1 MERDNKGRWLSG
13 QSGNPFGR
21 PPGASSRL
29 TRQLFDAAGQ
39 ILPKWIEAAMAGDEE
54 KQRFIL
60 ERGLPRT
67 KAVSPPFTLEMQGNN
82 HLDKLL
88 SIFKAVVDG
97 DLPASAGA
105 EAANIVMMA
114 VKVEEIETLKAEL
127 SLLKK
132 ILENRKN

>member
-1 MERDNKGRWLSG
+1 
-13 QSGNPFGR
+13 
-21 PPGASSRL
+21 
-29 TRQLFDAAGQ
+29 
-39 ILPKWIEAAMAGDEE
+39 MAGDEE

-67 KAVSPPFTLEMQGNN
+67 KAVSPPFTLEMQGSN

-88 SIFKAVVDG
+88 SIFKAVVEG

-114 VKVEEIETLKAEL
+114 VKVEEIESLKSEL
-127 SLLKK
+127 SLLKR